1 MNDKKRILIV
11 RTDRIGDVILT
22 LPLASIIKKHYPY
35 SNITFLVK
43 DYTKPLTENNL
54 FIDRT
59 ITLIEQNNKPK
70 FFKNI
75 NQLKNEFDICIVAYP
90 TFWISLILFFS
101 SIKVRIGSGY
111 RWYSFLFNK
120 RIYEHRKYGEHHELE
135 YNVHLLKLL
144 SVYDNPQ
151 KDKIDFGIQIDNQ
164 SLIKVDKFLTTN
176 NFTKGKRIIIVHP
189 GSGGSAIDLP
199 KEKMKFIVDELS
211 KDKNFALII
220 TGSKNEKELCQS
232 MIVNEN
238 VINTAG
244 EFNLNE
250 LIALISKAELVIAN
264 STGPIHIAAAMR
276 KNIIGFYPKFA
287 AVSPKRWGPYT
298 SKTIIFQPKVC
309 DGNCNRKK
317 CQQINCMNSIEINEV
332 ILAVYKLLSKVSN

>member
-22 LPLASIIKKHYPY
+22 LPLASILKKYFPN
-35 SNITFLVK
+35 SEITFLVR
-43 DYTKPLTENNL
+43 DYTKSLTKNNL
-54 FIDRT
+54 FIDKT
-59 ITLIEQNNKPK
+59 ITLIEKNNKPK
-70 FFKNI
+70 FFENI
-75 NQLKNEFDICIVAYP
+75 NQLKNKFDVCVVAYP
-90 TFWISLILFFS
+90 TFWVSLILFFS
-101 SIKVRIGSGY
+101 SIKIRIGSGY

-120 RIYEHRKYGEHHELE
+120 KIYEHRKYGEHHELE
-135 YNVHLLKLL
+135 YNVNLLKPLGIFET
-144 SVYDNPQ
+144 PQ
-151 KDKIDFGIQIDNQ
+151 KDKIDFGIQIDN
-164 SLIKVDKFLTTN
+164 SFLNKIENFLNDNKILKDK
-176 NFTKGKRIIIVHP
+176 KIIIVHP

-199 KEKMKFIVDELS
+199 KEKMKYLVDELS
-211 KDKNFALII
+211 KDKNIVLII

-250 LIALISKAELVIAN
+250 LIALISKAEVVIAN
-264 STGPIHIAAAMR
+264 STGPIHIATALG

-287 AVSPKRWGPYT
+287 AASPKRWGPYT
-298 SKTIIFQPKVC
+298 SKAVLFQPSVC

-317 CQQINCMNSIEINEV
+317 CQQFNCMNSIEINEV
-332 ILAVYKLLSKVSN
+332 IKSIYNILPKVNN